1 MVIAK
6 VCKENNSSLY
16 IVDKSKGH
24 FLSVVNKDKIYQKV
38 EVEFKN
44 KKIDL
49 DFALLGEHQITN
61 LLVALNGIS
70 VLEEIENIKFT
81 IDDIKEG
88 VKKVQWKGRLEVMNL
103 LLGILADKQV
113 EDMVKV
119 ITPEAKKVYA
129 LTPHSNRAELSKD
142 LKKVI
147 DKYNSNC
154 VALDSY
160 EEGLALALSEANEED
175 LILISGSLYMIGD
188 MRGIIRRKFNK

>member
-1 MVIAK
+1 
-6 VCKENNSSLY
+6 
-16 IVDKSKGH
+16 
-24 FLSVVNKDKIYQKV
+24 
-38 EVEFKN
+38 
-44 KKIDL
+44 
-49 DFALLGEHQITN
+49 
-61 LLVALNGIS
+61 
-70 VLEEIENIKFT
+70 
-81 IDDIKEG
+81 
-88 VKKVQWKGRLEVMNL
+88 
-103 LLGILADKQV
+103 
-113 EDMVKV
+113 MVKV